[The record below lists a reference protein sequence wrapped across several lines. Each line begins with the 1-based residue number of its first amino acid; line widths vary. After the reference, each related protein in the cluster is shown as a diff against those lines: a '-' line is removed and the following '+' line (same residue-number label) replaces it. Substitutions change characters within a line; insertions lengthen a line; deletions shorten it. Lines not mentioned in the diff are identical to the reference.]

1 MTDLLERPAP
11 PAPAPVRGRHR
22 RVEPARRP
30 IGVLRPEWLTLAS
43 GALGLLSLV
52 PVAPWLRAVLLA
64 AFLLTGPGL
73 ATVLWMRLPAA
84 AAVAVVP
91 VTGMAVAAGATVTVT
106 WAGAWL
112 PVPLLLTLVAAVA
125 GSAVLCARRRPRPAL
140 RWPAALAPGRWRVSA
155 PYAWIVAAL
164 CVWAVALPGMAAAA
178 ESPLGLLVTGTGPV
192 LVVVGAVL
200 ACVFVVALRT
210 DALVAAA
217 AAVGAAILV
226 LRLTATLITDLPMYA
241 WTYKHLGIVDYL
253 LTNRVLPPSGVDV
266 YREWPAFFTTFAWF
280 SDVTSV
286 DPTAVAHWFA
296 PVVHVLLALVV
307 GSLAAT
313 LGLDRRA
320 VLAAVMV
327 SELANWVAQDYFAP
341 QAFAFVVGLGIIVAL
356 LAARVD
362 RRAGWLAFLLFAALV
377 PTHQLTPF
385 WIFGVVVALTIA
397 RQIGPR
403 WIVLP
408 YAAVLFG
415 YLYPRR
421 YIVFEHGGLSS
432 LNPLANGA
440 GNVEYAGS
448 LDKMITSLVC
458 RGLSATIMLAAVV
471 AAVVWWRRRRP
482 VAVPAILAFSPFVLL
497 GLSSYGGEA
506 VFRVYLY
513 ALPGCAVLIAP
524 LLVAAITAR
533 RAHHLA
539 AVALALIA
547 AAGLQGYYGTWYLNM
562 ARPSELALLNN
573 LVDGARAPATVWSLH
588 SAGMPTR
595 ATATWVNLAAHD
607 DSFDTPI
614 VERWPGFLDGF
625 PDAGQFDDVTEKA
638 AAAAGETYFVFTAD
652 AKTAF
657 DYFGYAAPDTVDRF
671 ERMFATSPVWC
682 LRLQDETTTVYRYQA
697 GGCRS

>member
-1 MTDLLERPAP
+1 MRG
-11 PAPAPVRGRHR
+11 GRHR

-30 IGVLRPEWLTLAS
+30 LDGLRPEWVALAS
-43 GALGLLSLV
+43 AALGLLSLA
-52 PVAPWLRAVLLA
+52 PVTPWLRAVLLTV
-64 AFLLTGPGL
+64 FVLTGPGL
-73 ATVLWMRLPAA
+73 AVVLWMRLPVA
-84 AAVAVVP
+84 AAVALVP
-91 VTGMAVAAGATVTVT
+91 ATGMAVMAGATVTVT

-112 PVPLLLTLVAAVA
+112 PVPLLLTLAAAVA
-125 GSAVLCARRRPRPAL
+125 GSAVLCALRRPRPPL
-140 RWPAALAPGRWRVSA
+140 RLPAALAPRRWRLSA

-164 CVWAVALPGMAAAA
+164 CLWAVALPGMAAAP

-192 LVVVGAVL
+192 LVLVGAVL
-200 ACVFVVALRT
+200 AVVFVAALRAG
-210 DALVAAA
+210 ALVAAA

-253 LTNRVLPPSGVDV
+253 LTHRVLPPSGVDV
-266 YREWPAFFTTFAWF
+266 YREWPAFFTAFAWF
-280 SDVTSV
+280 SDITSV

-296 PVVHVLLALVV
+296 PVVHVVLAVVV
-307 GSLAAT
+307 GSLAAM
-313 LGLDRRA
+313 LRLDRRA
-320 VLAAVMV
+320 VLTAVMLF
-327 SELANWVAQDYFAP
+327 ELANWVAQDYFAP
-341 QAFAFVVGLGIIVAL
+341 QAFAFVLGLGVIVAL
-356 LAARVD
+356 LASRAD
-362 RRAGWLAFLLFAALV
+362 RRAAWLAFPLFAALV

-385 WIFGVVVALTIA
+385 WIFGVVVALAVT
-397 RQIGPR
+397 RQIRPS
-403 WIVLP
+403 WIVIP

-448 LDKMITSLVC
+448 LAKMITSMVC

-471 AAVVWWRRRRP
+471 AAVVWWRRKRP
-482 VAVPAILAFSPFVLL
+482 VAVPVILAFSSFVLL

-533 RAHHLA
+533 HAHHLA

-573 LVDGARAPATVWSLH
+573 VVDGARPPATIWSLH

-595 ATATWVNLAAHD
+595 GTAAWVDLAAHD

-614 VERWPGFLDGF
+614 TERWPGFLDGF
-625 PDAGQFDDVTEKA
+625 PDAGQFAQVTEKA
-638 AAAAGETYFVFTAD
+638 ATTAGETYFVFTDD
-652 AKTAF
+652 AKAAF
-657 DYFGYAAPDTVDRF
+657 DYFGYAAPETVDRF
-671 ERMFATSPVWC
+671 EDMFATSPVWC
-682 LRLQDETTTVYRYQA
+682 VRLQDETTTVYRYQA